1 MKVLIA
7 DDHVLFRQGLTQF
20 MSAGFKDLAITEAGS
35 FYDVLA
41 LNSRLPE
48 FDLILLDLAMPGM
61 DGFAGVAM
69 VREHAPDVPLVIVSA
84 SERRE
89 DVLRALDLGVT
100 GYISKSMTGRELLDA
115 LASVL
120 AGLVDFAIAFLVL
133 VGMMIYYGTALTSQ
147 VVWILPLLLLALVT
161 ALGVGLWLSSLNVQY
176 RDVRYVTPFL
186 TQAWLFITP
195 IAYPSSLLGE
205 PWRTLYGLNPMVGV
219 VEGFRWAL
227 LGSASAPG
235 PIVAASALAAL
246 ALLVSGAFYFRR
258 MEKTFADIV

>member
-7 DDHVLFRQGLTQF
+7 DDHALFRQGLTQF

-41 LNSRLPE
+41 LNSTLAE

-69 VREHAPDVPLVIVSA
+69 VREHASQVPLVIVSA

-100 GYISKSMTGRELLDA
+100 GYISKSMTGRQLLDA

-120 AGLVDFAIAFLVL
+120 AGQTYLPTSLMRIAPPPPA
-133 VGMMIYYGTALTSQ
+133 GDQMEALRSHSALRQ
-147 VVWILPLLLLALVT
+147 LSRRQSEVLLLLSEGRSNREIAEALQLAEQTVKVHVSNILRV
-161 ALGVGLWLSSLNVQY
+161 LGARSRTEAVVKLGDLGFPVG
-176 RDVRYVTPFL
+176 
-186 TQAWLFITP
+186 A
-195 IAYPSSLLGE
+195 
-205 PWRTLYGLNPMVGV
+205 
-219 VEGFRWAL
+219 
-227 LGSASAPG
+227 
-235 PIVAASALAAL
+235 
-246 ALLVSGAFYFRR
+246 RR
-258 MEKTFADIV
+258 R